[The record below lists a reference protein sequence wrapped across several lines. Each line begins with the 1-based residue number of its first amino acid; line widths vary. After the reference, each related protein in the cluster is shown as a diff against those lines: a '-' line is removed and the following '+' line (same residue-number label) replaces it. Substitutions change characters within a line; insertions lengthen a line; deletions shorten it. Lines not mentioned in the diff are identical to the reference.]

1 MRLLLDTQLVLF
13 LSIQP
18 ERVSAECRDLVL
30 DNANEVAFSVINLW
44 EIAIKRGL
52 GRPDFQYDPRVI
64 RRWFISEN
72 YTELPVSGEH
82 ALAVENLPPIHRDPF
97 DRLLIA
103 QAASEGLTLLT
114 TDGKIASY
122 PGDIRRV

>member
-18 ERVSAECRDLVL
+18 ERLSAECRNMVEDS
-30 DNANEVAFSVINLW
+30 ANDVSFSVINLW

-52 GRPDFQYDPRVI
+52 ERPDFQFDPHII
-64 RRWFISEN
+64 RNWFIAEG
-72 YTELPVSGEH
+72 YGELPVTGEH
-82 ALAVENLPPIHRDPF
+82 ALAVATLPPVHRDPF

-114 TDGKIASY
+114 TDRTIASY

>member
-1 MRLLLDTQLVLF
+1 MVRD
-13 LSIQP
+13 
-18 ERVSAECRDLVL
+18 SA
-30 DNANEVAFSVINLW
+30 NAVAFSVINLW

-52 GRPDFQYDPRVI
+52 GRHDFQYDPRVI
-64 RRWFISEN
+64 RQGFIGQG
-72 YTELPVSGEH
+72 YVELPVTGDH
-82 ALAVENLPPIHRDPF
+82 ALAVEGLPPLHRDPF

-114 TDGKIASY
+114 TDRIIAAY